1 MTLEDESVCGYTEA
15 IAWKDSSKQI
25 PDDEVTTK
33 ENSLFKTANLT
44 PAGILAWL
52 TGQRQRPLNGNMLK
66 ITVKFD
72 HDCLARNPN
81 HTGCFPT
88 IGACGSVITLPVMHM
103 KTRDEFKDVFFLA
116 FCEGGAFATH

>member
-25 PDDEVTTK
+25 PDDEVTIFQNRK
-33 ENSLFKTANLT
+33 SNPCWYS
-44 PAGILAWL
+44 
-52 TGQRQRPLNGNMLK
+52 RMNGNMLK

-81 HTGCFPT
+81 HTVCVPQLEH
-88 IGACGSVITLPVMHM
+88 VVL
-103 KTRDEFKDVFFLA
+103 
-116 FCEGGAFATH
+116 